1 MIHRI
6 RIDTIFLIT
15 VIDMDTV
22 PVFFNRELSW
32 IEFNARVL
40 YEACRQDIPLIE
52 RLKFLSIVSSNFDE
66 FFMVRVAGLKR
77 KERTHPDSRDISGM
91 TAREQLHRISL
102 RAHEV
107 IQKQH
112 KVLAQEIIPAL
123 SAAGIEYI
131 PPEQYTVQQ
140 KTFIKTMFENEV
152 FPMLTP
158 LRTDGENFPHIS
170 NLRLYIAFRLAPL
183 PDIDIEQNVFSPR
196 NTENPVA
203 VVQIPAAL
211 PRIVL
216 IPSPEGRKMFT
227 LLDDIVTAFGTQLFP
242 GWTVTET
249 MLFKVT
255 WDADFA
261 VDEDAGNNF
270 IQAMEEVLDK
280 RLLSSPVR
288 MVCTKS
294 SPELLSLLM
303 EKQHL
308 AQEDVYV
315 VEGMID
321 LPSLLPLAD
330 WPEAEPLKY
339 RTWQHFYPT
348 ELDSDVPLWDILK
361 QKDLLLHVPYQSY
374 DPVVSFINNAADDP
388 DTLAIKMTLYRTS
401 GNSPIIGALER
412 AARSGKQVTVFVEL
426 KARFDEK
433 QNISWAV
440 QLEKAGVIVVYGI
453 VNLKVHG
460 KILLVVRR
468 ENDGIHRY
476 VHLSTGNYNDKTA
489 KFYVDMSL
497 FTANIDIAN
506 DATLFFNIIS
516 GYSVIQPMKQLIMAP
531 VNLKSRLLELIDREI
546 KLSTPEAPGCIM
558 AKMNSLGHEEI
569 IQALYRASCAGV
581 QILLNVRGICM
592 LVPGVHG
599 QSENIMVTSIID
611 RYLEHTRIFYFANGG
626 SEELYL
632 SSADW
637 MPRNLDRRIEL
648 MFPVTQENIFH
659 TIKDTLSLYF
669 KDNVHAQHLNSDG
682 SWTPCKPAAG
692 EEILAVQE
700 KLYLNYKRLSDI
712 NERKT
717 PVEFIVRRKN

>member
-216 IPSPEGRKMFT
+216 IPSPEGRKIFANFV
-227 LLDDIVTAFGTQLFP
+227 LASAARNPV
-242 GWTVTET
+242 
-249 MLFKVT
+249 
-255 WDADFA
+255 ADA
-261 VDEDAGNNF
+261 VDDTHKLENTHASKNPDRAGDPLLRSDHAVVPRFHGDAPCVVRLDGEDPVPACRTGAECRCGGGAGCPDAAFRPYLLLGDLPPRGDAGPRF
-270 IQAMEEVLDK
+270 VVLRAAAQTPQPLRLDEGPHVAAMDGPRAFRRRHGGRAREPRRPDRPLQ
-280 RLLSSPVR
+280 RLR
-288 MVCTKS
+288 
-294 SPELLSLLM
+294 
-303 EKQHL
+303 
-308 AQEDVYV
+308 
-315 VEGMID
+315 
-321 LPSLLPLAD
+321 AD
-330 WPEAEPLKY
+330 RAEPAGA
-339 RTWQHFYPT
+339 
-348 ELDSDVPLWDILK
+348 PLRLG
-361 QKDLLLHVPYQSY
+361 QQPPGL
-374 DPVVSFINNAADDP
+374 
-388 DTLAIKMTLYRTS
+388 
-401 GNSPIIGALER
+401 GGR
-412 AARSGKQVTVFVEL
+412 AG
-426 KARFDEK
+426 
-433 QNISWAV
+433 
-440 QLEKAGVIVVYGI
+440 
-453 VNLKVHG
+453 
-460 KILLVVRR
+460 
-468 ENDGIHRY
+468 
-476 VHLSTGNYNDKTA
+476 
-489 KFYVDMSL
+489 
-497 FTANIDIAN
+497 
-506 DATLFFNIIS
+506 
-516 GYSVIQPMKQLIMAP
+516 
-531 VNLKSRLLELIDREI
+531 
-546 KLSTPEAPGCIM
+546 
-558 AKMNSLGHEEI
+558 
-569 IQALYRASCAGV
+569 
-581 QILLNVRGICM
+581 
-592 LVPGVHG
+592 
-599 QSENIMVTSIID
+599 
-611 RYLEHTRIFYFANGG
+611 
-626 SEELYL
+626 
-632 SSADW
+632 
-637 MPRNLDRRIEL
+637 
-648 MFPVTQENIFH
+648 
-659 TIKDTLSLYF
+659 
-669 KDNVHAQHLNSDG
+669 
-682 SWTPCKPAAG
+682 
-692 EEILAVQE
+692 
-700 KLYLNYKRLSDI
+700 
-712 NERKT
+712 
-717 PVEFIVRRKN
+717 